1 MNKENLGKEEK
12 VPKSI
17 GIIMDGNRRWAKGK
31 GLPAMAGHLAGYK
44 KVKEVVK
51 WVENSQVKYLTLYT
65 FSIENWKRETKE
77 VNYLMKIIFS
87 LYKKEIKNFLKNNI
101 RVKVIGDK
109 TLLSPETF
117 TALEKIEKETGD
129 CTGLTL
135 VLAIS
140 YGGRQEIIGAIKKL
154 SQEKTKEEIVK
165 ITEKDFE
172 NYLWTKGNLDPDL
185 IIRTSGEMRL
195 SNFLPWQSAY
205 SELFFTKTFW
215 PDFSEKEFKN
225 ILEEFTK
232 RQRRY
237 GK

>member
-117 TALEKIEKETGD
+117 TALEKIEKF
-129 CTGLTL
+129 
-135 VLAIS
+135 
-140 YGGRQEIIGAIKKL
+140 Q
-154 SQEKTKEEIVK
+154 
-165 ITEKDFE
+165 
-172 NYLWTKGNLDPDL
+172 
-185 IIRTSGEMRL
+185 
-195 SNFLPWQSAY
+195 
-205 SELFFTKTFW
+205 
-215 PDFSEKEFKN
+215 
-225 ILEEFTK
+225 
-232 RQRRY
+232 
-237 GK
+237 